1 MKKTEKK
8 SSQISKILNDYR
20 PFTVVVILVLLFTAV
35 WYLTVKLQKKLTEP
49 SEVIPTIVA
58 EQKKEQEQFTL
69 PAGWNRTEE
78 SGFEF
83 RAVKDTKEQIKPV
96 VNLVITTT
104 TESNKDEYV
113 NDIIKGARSSFPSL
127 TITKDTKNKSE
138 TMYIRQ
144 LTGYYYNGTNKISLQ
159 INIYIKGNT
168 VYTLTAAAYN
178 PNTTVNEEINQ
189 IISSVYNSVI
199 SRQ

>member
-8 SSQISKILNDYR
+8 PRFQTHILDDYR
-20 PFTVVVILVLLFTAV
+20 PFTVVVIVVILFTGI
-35 WYLTVKLQKKLTEP
+35 WYLTLKLQKKITQP
-49 SEVIPTIVA
+49 SEIIPTVIVQ
-58 EQKKEQEQFTL
+58 QKQEEFEL
-69 PAGWNRTEE
+69 PPGWKRTEE

-83 RAVKDTKEQIKPV
+83 RAVKNTDEQIKPV

-104 TESNKDEYV
+104 TESNKDAYV

-127 TITKDTKNKSE
+127 TITKDTKNKIE